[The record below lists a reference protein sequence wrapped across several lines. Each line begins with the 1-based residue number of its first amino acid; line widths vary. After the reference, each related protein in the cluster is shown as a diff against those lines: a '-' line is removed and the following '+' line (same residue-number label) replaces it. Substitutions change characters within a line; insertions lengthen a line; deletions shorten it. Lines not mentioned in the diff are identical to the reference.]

1 MEFINDFESNSN
13 NYTQK
18 INNSKYTEGK
28 KIVKGKGVDDICE
41 IIIGNNEIEY
51 ESCDPLQKG
60 SFVNNKK
67 LEIASNV
74 VKNTKYSKKFTVP
87 LIQKGLQGKNILSSV
102 LYLNEYY
109 KVNCIIYN
117 KDTDEYYQTSLK
129 NYDPLYCIYKNNSWF
144 RSKAYID
151 IKKLQ
156 NFGHLYDISSLE
168 NILTLDHP
176 DIYIY
181 KPFLLAFSKYKAKEL
196 EVIAGQEGI
205 ALVNEEGK
213 KKIKKQLYDE
223 INLKHYI
230 QDI

>member
-13 NYTQK
+13 NYTKK

-28 KIVKGKGVDDICE
+28 KVVKEKGVDDICE

-51 ESCDPLQKG
+51 ESCDPLQKN
-60 SFVNNKK
+60 SFVINKK

-87 LIQKGLQGKNILSSV
+87 LIQKGLQGKNLLSSV

-144 RSKAYID
+144 RSNAYID

-156 NFGHLYDISSLE
+156 NYGHFYDISSLE

-181 KPFLLAFSKYKAKEL
+181 KPFLLALSKYKAKEL
-196 EVIAGQEGI
+196 EVIAGQEGVS
-205 ALVNEEGK
+205 LTNEEGK

-230 QDI
+230 QGI